1 MKHRNFSFQIIALLI
16 FSLFEPTFTKDQP
29 ASQRS
34 QELFSSD
41 DDFTGEYEF
50 TPADLIR
57 FQRIQEEAL
66 DEFKTQ
72 ADNILYSLE
81 QVEQILNANK
91 INFDEK
97 KITKKELLQEIK
109 GVKAQ
114 IEQVY
119 LHLSSLPTPDALG
132 CYIFMN
138 KGFLDYLLPCIKNDI
153 SLLNAESFALFA
165 SEIFNPESSW
175 NAEYEKLSEEEVAYN
190 NQKDCAELMIASEQV
205 GLTSFNKAFRSFQD
219 TPVISNYSAMSL
231 VGYGAATIGVISLAA
246 ALVSYIQTTTPYRDL
261 TIPVTDV
268 TQQKQPEHKS
278 SIELFQQIF
287 GIKNNSTTPLSTI
300 PSINIKQHTPKGY
313 IELFQDFIGRRNDT
327 ATAQQGNNLS
337 TDDAI
342 QKARSAFGLFNYIHT
357 AAIEWT
363 DPKFISVAALFLYD
377 KVQPICNHSKEKC
390 LIAYKKSISY
400 LRGEVDKTSNSMF
413 ESSTQKV
420 YFKDMIGS
428 EYLEE
433 RALQLADFIK
443 HPQRYQSAGI
453 IPTTGI
459 LLTGPP
465 QTGKSFFAQALQTLI
480 NEENGINGQD
490 VKFMYVTQEL
500 IWRHGL
506 DRIFEYARENAPF
519 ILFIDEIDMLGAR
532 REKDGKTTN
541 DLMTNMS
548 GLSND
553 KNKQVIV
560 IAATNRPKELDFALL
575 EDGRFGDQIRFEL
588 PSYENRKK
596 YLLKS
601 LNNRNITVLA
611 EDYIDS
617 IAQETKDCTYNTLDK
632 IIRCALMKAK
642 KESRP
647 VRHYDFEAS
656 LDSELRKI
664 QPNTSM
670 NAREKEIVAIYH
682 AGQAAARHILSTD
695 QQVVKVTI
703 HAVDKPVIGKEGFE
717 IQTKSNGNSS
727 ANINHIKDEPIRAIK
742 LGNVFTLSTSN
753 NKELLS
759 DQEKLN
765 ELMALLA
772 GQAALELIKGQ
783 CYNNFG
789 KEDRA
794 IILHELEQIISQG
807 TGVTDAIRLQAIAEK
822 DRLYAQ
828 VKAILQPH
836 LNLVHDISNALIKNY
851 TINRSEFI
859 ALTQNYIQ

>member
-1 MKHRNFSFQIIALLI
+1 MKHRIFSFQILALLI
-16 FSLFEPTFTKDQP
+16 FSLFEPAFTKDQP

-34 QELFSSD
+34 QVAISSD

-66 DEFKTQ
+66 DELKTQ
-72 ADNILYSLE
+72 ADTILYSLE

-91 INFDEK
+91 INFDEQK
-97 KITKKELLQEIK
+97 VTKKELLHEIK
-109 GVKAQ
+109 IVKSQ

-119 LHLSSLPTPDALG
+119 THLSSLPTPDATYNYL
-132 CYIFMN
+132 IFN
-138 KGFLDYLLPCIKNDI
+138 KAFLDYLLPRIKNDVT
-153 SLLNAESFALFA
+153 LLTAQSFELF
-165 SEIFNPESSW
+165 FNDMLDPESAWSLK
-175 NAEYEKLSEEEVAYN
+175 NDQLSADEIACMNEKN
-190 NQKDCAELMIASEQV
+190 CAELMIASDQV

-219 TPVISNYSAMSL
+219 TPIISNYSAMSL
-231 VGYGAATIGVISLAA
+231 VGYGAAVVGTITLAA
-246 ALVSYIQTTTPYRDL
+246 ALTSYIQTTTPYRDL
-261 TIPVTDV
+261 TIPLTDN
-268 TQQKQPEHKS
+268 TTPQQYKPQS
-278 SIELFQQIF
+278 SLDIFQHIF
-287 GIKNNSTTPLSTI
+287 GTAKKDVII
-300 PSINIKQHTPKGY
+300 PSINIKQHEAKGY
-313 IELFQDFIGRRNDT
+313 IELFQDFIGRRTDT

-363 DPKFISVAALFLYD
+363 DPKFISVTALFLYD
-377 KVQPICNHSKEKC
+377 KVQPLYNYTKEKSS
-390 LIAYKKSISY
+390 IAYKKTISY

-413 ESSTQKV
+413 ESTTQKV

-443 HPQRYQSAGI
+443 HPRRYQNAGI

-459 LLTGPP
+459 LLTGPS
-465 QTGKSFFAQALQTLI
+465 QTGKSYFAQALQTLI
-480 NEENGINGQD
+480 NEENGENGQD

-519 ILFIDEIDMLGAR
+519 ILFIDEVDMIGAR
-532 REKDGKTTN
+532 RDKDGKTTN

-553 KNKQVIV
+553 KTKQVIV
-560 IAATNRPKELDFALL
+560 IAATNRPEELDFALL
-575 EDGRFGDQIRFEL
+575 QDGRFGDQIRFEL
-588 PSYENRKK
+588 PSYENRKT
-596 YLLKS
+596 YLITS
-601 LNNRNITVLA
+601 LIKHNITVL
-611 EDYIDS
+611 DDNYIDA
-617 IAQETKDCTYNTLDK
+617 IAQETEGCTYNTLDK

-656 LDSELRKI
+656 LDTELRKI
-664 QPNTSM
+664 QPSTSM
-670 NAREKEIVAIYH
+670 NEREKEIVAIYH
-682 AGQAAARHILSTD
+682 AGQATARYILETT
-695 QQVVKVTI
+695 QQVIKVTI
-703 HAVDKPVIGKEGFE
+703 HAVDKPVKGKEGFE
-717 IQTKSNGNSS
+717 IDTKSNAHAGE
-727 ANINHIKDEPIRAIK
+727 NINLVKDDRIRAIK

-753 NKELLS
+753 NKELMS
-759 DQEKLN
+759 NQDQQD

-783 CYNNFG
+783 CYDIFG

-794 IILHELEQIISQG
+794 KILHALEQKISQG
-807 TGVTDAIRLQAIAEK
+807 TVITDAIRLQAIAEK

-828 VKAILQPH
+828 IKAILQPH
-836 LNLVHDISNALIKNY
+836 LNLVQDISNALIKNY